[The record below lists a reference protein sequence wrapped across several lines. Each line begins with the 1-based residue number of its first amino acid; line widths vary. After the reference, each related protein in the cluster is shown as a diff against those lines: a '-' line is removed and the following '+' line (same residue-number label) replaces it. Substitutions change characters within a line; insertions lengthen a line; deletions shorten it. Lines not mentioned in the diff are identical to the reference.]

1 MLSLIAGLVLFIG
14 AHAMRLVSETAREGL
29 VSRLGPLAYK
39 GLISLV
45 SLVGLVLMI
54 KGYGIAR
61 ADPVVL
67 WSPWSG
73 GRHIA
78 ALLSLIAFVLVVAA
92 YVPRNTLRSRV
103 GHPMVLGV
111 KLWALG
117 HLIANHTLADLVLF
131 GSLLIWAVLSFRAA
145 RRRDALLRARPADA
159 TAQSG
164 TMGPIMTAPSRLADL
179 AVIVIGIALYGA
191 FAFHLHASLIGV
203 RPFG

>member
-1 MLSLIAGLVLFIG
+1 MLTLIAGLVLFIG
-14 AHAMRLVSETAREGL
+14 AHAVRLVSEATRDRL

-39 GLISLV
+39 GLVALV
-45 SLVGLVLMI
+45 SLVGLVLMV
-54 KGYGIAR
+54 KGYGMAR

-78 ALLSLIAFVLVVAA
+78 ALLSLVAFVLIVAA
-92 YVPRNTLRSRV
+92 YVPRNTLRDRV

-111 KLWALG
+111 KLWAFG

-131 GSLLIWAVLSFRAA
+131 GSLLVWAVLSFRAA
-145 RRRDALLRARPADA
+145 RRRDALARGQAIN
-159 TAQSG
+159 TESEG
-164 TMGPIMTAPSRLADL
+164 GGRERSVTAPSWLADL

-191 FAFHLHASLIGV
+191 FAFYLHASLIGV

>member
-14 AHAMRLVSETAREGL
+14 AHAMRLVSETARAGL

-45 SLVGLVLMI
+45 SLVGLVLVI

-164 TMGPIMTAPSRLADL
+164 TMGPTMTAPSRLADL

>member
-29 VSRLGPLAYK
+29 VSRLGPLAFK

-145 RRRDALLRARPADA
+145 RRRDARLRARPAEA

-164 TMGPIMTAPSRLADL
+164 TMGPTMTAPSRWADL

>member
-45 SLVGLVLMI
+45 SLVGLVLVI

-78 ALLSLIAFVLVVAA
+78 VLLSLIAFVLVVAA

-145 RRRDALLRARPADA
+145 RRRDALLRAPPADA

-164 TMGPIMTAPSRLADL
+164 TMGPTMTAPSRLADL

>member
-29 VSRLGPLAYK
+29 VSRLGPLAFK

-164 TMGPIMTAPSRLADL
+164 TMGPTMTAPSRWADL

>member
-1 MLSLIAGLVLFIG
+1 MLTLIAGLVLFIG
-14 AHAMRLVSETAREGL
+14 AHAVRLVSEAARDGL

-39 GLISLV
+39 GLVALV
-45 SLVGLVLMI
+45 SLVGLVLMV
-54 KGYGIAR
+54 KGYGMAR

-78 ALLSLIAFVLVVAA
+78 ALLSLVAFVLIVAA
-92 YVPRNTLRSRV
+92 YVPRNTLRARV

-111 KLWALG
+111 KLWAFG

-131 GSLLIWAVLSFRAA
+131 GSLLVWAVLSFRAA
-145 RRRDALLRARPADA
+145 RRRDALVREQAIKTEIEGGGRERAVA
-159 TAQSG
+159 G
-164 TMGPIMTAPSRLADL
+164 PSRLADL

>member
-1 MLSLIAGLVLFIG
+1 MLSLIAGLVLFSG

-45 SLVGLVLMI
+45 SLVGLVLVI

-92 YVPRNTLRSRV
+92 YVPRNTLRGRV

-164 TMGPIMTAPSRLADL
+164 TMGPTMTAPSRLADL

>member
-45 SLVGLVLMI
+45 SLVGLVLVI

-164 TMGPIMTAPSRLADL
+164 TMGPTMTAPSRLADL

>member
-1 MLSLIAGLVLFIG
+1 MLFLIAGLVLFIG

-45 SLVGLVLMI
+45 SLVGLVLVI

-164 TMGPIMTAPSRLADL
+164 TMGPTMTAPSRLADL

>member
-45 SLVGLVLMI
+45 SLVGLVLVI

-145 RRRDALLRARPADA
+145 RRRDALLRAPPADA

-164 TMGPIMTAPSRLADL
+164 TMGPTMTAPSRLADL

>member
-14 AHAMRLVSETAREGL
+14 AHAMRLVSETARDAL
-29 VSRLGPLAYK
+29 VSRLGPLAFK

-145 RRRDALLRARPADA
+145 RRRDARLRARPADA

-164 TMGPIMTAPSRLADL
+164 TMGPTMTAPSRWADL